1 MKKPLKKYLWVS
13 LGILSLGLGII
24 GVFIPLLPTTPFLLL
39 AAGFFFKGSEKLY
52 RWLLNHKLLGSYIR
66 NYREH
71 KAIPLTTKILA
82 VVTLWAAILY
92 SMIFVT
98 ENPYL
103 CIILLAIAAG
113 VSIHILHY
121 KTLEKED

>member
-13 LGILSLGLGII
+13 LGVLSLGLGII
-24 GVFIPLLPTTPFLLL
+24 GIFIPLLPTTPFLLL
-39 AAGFFFKGSEKLY
+39 AASFFLKGSETLY
-52 RWLLNHKLLGSYIR
+52 RWLLNHKLLGTYIR

-92 SMIFVT
+92 SMFFVT
-98 ENPYL
+98 ENLYL
-103 CIILLAIAAG
+103 RIILLSIAAG
-113 VSIHILHY
+113 VSIHILHF

>member
-39 AAGFFFKGSEKLY
+39 TAGFFFKGSEKLY